1 MLTRMITLRSIR
13 SRPLRTLLSAF
24 GIVLGVAGIL
34 SIGITNRLA
43 LDSVTRLFKD
53 TSGNSSLVITSA
65 TNDNRGFRDK
75 ILREI
80 DHTPGLKA
88 AVPSVHANTVLADD
102 APAGTLD
109 LNMFGAG
116 AGGGLLLY
124 GIDPVLD
131 VQVRPY
137 TLAEGRFLSDDKNA
151 YEVVLTSTF
160 AEEKKIVLGN
170 KMSIVTPNGPMR
182 LRVVGLIKK
191 EGPGQLNNGAF
202 GVIPLRTAQELFN
215 RSSSIDQVDIVTE
228 GAQNTSAALEIL
240 KANLQ
245 ATLGEEYAVVFPASQ
260 GKRMTQMLSSYQIG
274 LNFLS
279 GMALFVGAFLIYNA
293 FSMTVVE
300 RTREFGMLRTVGMT
314 RRQVMGQVLAEAL
327 VLGIIGSGLGVALGI
342 FLAGGLSRMMSGLV
356 GATLGEMAIPT
367 DVLGTGIAVGV
378 VVTLLAALMP
388 ALQAGRVS
396 PLEALRVRGNRREG
410 WLIRWGWIIGAPL
423 LVASAV
429 VLVRNPFS
437 YDVQFRIGSLVVMML
452 FLGGTLMIPSSVSLW
467 ERISRPVIRVL
478 YGNSGRIGSGNVR
491 RARQRT
497 TLTVGALMVGV
508 AMILVVRGMTES
520 FKVDLEDWMNAFIG
534 GDMFVSSS
542 VNMRQDVW
550 RSLELVEGVAAASPI
565 RFVEIKWLR
574 PDGTDE
580 AVMFMGVDP
589 EAYSRVTRFVF
600 ADKSTDEQAA
610 MARLAKGGAVFLS
623 SVLSEKY
630 HLSVGDTVAIKTR
643 AGVQHFEVAAIVV
656 DFYNQGM
663 VIDGSWND
671 MRRFFKINDISALML
686 KVESGQN
693 VDTVKQR
700 ILDQY
705 GKRDHL
711 TVESNVTLKGRVQ
724 GLMRSAFIMFDVL
737 AYIAVIV
744 ASLGVVNTLMMNV
757 MERTQ
762 EIGMLRGVGMTRWQ
776 VVQMVL
782 AEAGLMGII
791 GGVIGLV
798 FGVILSRIFLVAMM
812 AMSGYNISYRM
823 PLQAVV
829 TALLVALVISQ
840 LAALLP
846 ARRAARIRILD
857 AIHYE

>member
-1 MLTRMITLRSIR
+1 MLTRMISLRSIR
-13 SRPLRTLLSAF
+13 SRPLRTLLSMF

-34 SIGITNRLA
+34 SIGITNQLA
-43 LDSVTRLFKD
+43 LESVSRLFKD
-53 TSGNSSLVITSA
+53 TSGNSSLVVTSA
-65 TNDNRGFRDK
+65 TNDNRGFRDRA
-75 ILREI
+75 LRAI
-80 DHTPGLKA
+80 GDVPGLKA
-88 AVPSVHANTVLADD
+88 AVPSVHANTVLTED
-102 APAGTLD
+102 APAGLLD

-116 AGGGLLLY
+116 AGGGLMLY

-131 VQVRPY
+131 VLARPY
-137 TLAEGRFLSDDKNA
+137 TMADGRFLSDDPDA
-151 YEVVLTSTF
+151 YEVVLTTTF
-160 AEEKKIVLGN
+160 AEEKGVTLGN
-170 KMSIVTPNGPMR
+170 KMSIITPNGPVR

-202 GVIPLRTAQELFN
+202 GVIPLRTAQILFN
-215 RSSSIDQVDIVTE
+215 RSGMVDQIDIITE
-228 GAQNTSAALEIL
+228 GDQSTPAALDIL

-245 ATLGEEYAVVFPASQ
+245 ASLGEDYSVVFPAAQ

-293 FSMTVVE
+293 FSMTVIE

-314 RRQVMGQVLAEAL
+314 RRQVVGQVLFEA
-327 VLGIIGSGLGVALGI
+327 VALGIIGSALGVALGI
-342 FLAGGLSRMMSGLV
+342 FMASGLTQLMSTLV
-356 GATLGEMAIPT
+356 GTAMSDIAIPT
-367 DVLGTGIAVGV
+367 DALATSIAVGV
-378 VVTLLAALMP
+378 IVTLLAALLP
-388 ALQAGRVS
+388 AMQAGRVS

-410 WLIRWGWIIGAPL
+410 WLIRFGWILGAPM
-423 LVASAV
+423 LVISAII
-429 VLVRNPFS
+429 LVRNPFP
-437 YDVQFRIGSLVVMML
+437 YDVQFRIGSLVVVML
-452 FLGGTLMIPSSVSLW
+452 FVGGTLMIPASVNLW
-467 ERISRPVIRVL
+467 ERISRPLIRLV
-478 YGNSGRIGSGNVR
+478 YGNSGRLGSSNVQ

-497 TLTVGALMVGV
+497 TLTVAALMVGV

-565 RFVEIKWLR
+565 RFVEIKWIR

-580 AVMFMGVDP
+580 PVVFMGVDP

-600 ADKSTDEQAA
+600 ADKSTDERAA
-610 MARLAKGGAVFLS
+610 MERLSQGGAVFLS
-623 SVLSEKY
+623 TVLSEK
-630 HLSVGDTVAIKTR
+630 HGLKVGDSLQIKTR
-643 AGVQHFEVAAIVV
+643 AGVQSFEIAAIVV

-686 KVESGQN
+686 KVEPGQD

-700 ILDQY
+700 IIDQY
-705 GKRDHL
+705 GKREHL
-711 TVESNVTLKGRVQ
+711 TVESNVTLKYRVT
-724 GLMRSAFIMFDVL
+724 GLMRSAFSMFDVL

-776 VVQMVL
+776 VVQMVM
-782 AEAGLMGII
+782 AEAALMGII
-791 GGVIGLV
+791 GGIIGLV
-798 FGVILSRIFLVAMM
+798 FGVILSRIFLVAMVS
-812 AMSGYNISYRM
+812 MSGYNISYRM

-829 TALLVALVISQ
+829 VSLLVSLVISQ
-840 LAALLP
+840 IAAVWP

>member
-1 MLTRMITLRSIR
+1 MLTRMISLRSIR
-13 SRPLRTLLSAF
+13 SRPLRTLLSMF

-34 SIGITNRLA
+34 SIGITNQLA
-43 LDSVTRLFKD
+43 LESVSRLFKD
-53 TSGNSSLVITSA
+53 TSGNSSLVVTSA
-65 TNDNRGFRDK
+65 TNDNRGFRDRV
-75 ILREI
+75 LRAI
-80 DHTPGLKA
+80 DDLPGLKA
-88 AVPSVHANTVLADD
+88 AVPSVHANTVLTED
-102 APAGTLD
+102 APAGLLE

-116 AGGGLLLY
+116 AGGGLMLY

-131 VQVRPY
+131 VLARPY
-137 TLAEGRFLSDDKNA
+137 TMADGRFLSDDPDA
-151 YEVVLTSTF
+151 YEVVLTTTF
-160 AEEKKIVLGN
+160 AEEKGITLGN
-170 KMSIVTPNGPMR
+170 KMSIITPNGPVR

-202 GVIPLRTAQELFN
+202 GVIPLRTAQMLFN
-215 RSSSIDQVDIVTE
+215 RSSMIDQVDIITE
-228 GAQNTSAALEIL
+228 GDQSTTAALDIL
-240 KANLQ
+240 KTSLQ
-245 ATLGEEYAVVFPASQ
+245 ESLGEDYSVVFPAAQ

-293 FSMTVVE
+293 FSMTVIE

-314 RRQVMGQVLAEAL
+314 RRQVVGQVLFEA
-327 VLGIIGSGLGVALGI
+327 VALGIIGSALGVALGI
-342 FLAGGLSRMMSGLV
+342 FMASGLTQLMSTLV
-356 GATLGEMAIPT
+356 GTAMSDIAIPT
-367 DVLGTGIAVGV
+367 NALTTSIAVGV
-378 VVTLLAALMP
+378 IVTLLAALLP
-388 ALQAGRVS
+388 AMQAGRVS

-410 WLIRWGWIIGAPL
+410 WLIRFGWILGAPM
-423 LVASAV
+423 LVISTII
-429 VLVRNPFS
+429 LIRNPFP
-437 YDVQFRIGSLVVMML
+437 YDVQFRIGSMVVVML
-452 FLGGTLMIPSSVSLW
+452 FVGGTLMIPASVNLW
-467 ERISRPVIRVL
+467 ERISRPLIRLL
-478 YGNSGRIGSGNVR
+478 YGNSGRLGSSNVQ

-497 TLTVGALMVGV
+497 TLTVAALMVGV

-565 RFVEIKWLR
+565 RFVEIKWIR

-580 AVMFMGVDP
+580 PVVFMGVDP
-589 EAYSRVTRFVF
+589 DAYSRVTRFVF
-600 ADKSTDEQAA
+600 ADKSTDERAA
-610 MARLAKGGAVFLS
+610 MERLSQGGAVFLS
-623 SVLSEKY
+623 TVLSEK
-630 HLSVGDTVAIKTR
+630 HGLKVGDSLQIKTR
-643 AGVQHFEVAAIVV
+643 AGVQSFEIAAIVV
-656 DFYNQGM
+656 DFYNQGL

-686 KVESGQN
+686 KVEPGQD

-700 ILDQY
+700 IIDQY

-711 TVESNVTLKGRVQ
+711 TVESNVTLKNRVT
-724 GLMRSAFIMFDVL
+724 GLMRSAFSMFDVL

-776 VVQMVL
+776 VVQMVM
-782 AEAGLMGII
+782 AEAALMGII
-791 GGVIGLV
+791 GGIIGLV
-798 FGVILSRIFLVAMM
+798 FGVILSRIFLVAMV

-829 TALLVALVISQ
+829 VSLLVSLVISQ
-840 LAALLP
+840 IAAVWP